1 MRFQLLAAR
10 TALATLILGV
20 LLAAIAVGGVRL
32 GQLSDPAG
40 TNLMIPATGLG
51 LLALA
56 LALAW
61 LYSALSRNQGAGKRL
76 GLIAFFGALA
86 FLYSPLTYVYYGF
99 ASLPIND
106 ATTDPEAPPQFV
118 ALAKIPS
125 ANSRIYDGQRR
136 IPYSGPDA
144 RYRGQD
150 VTVDYAFHD
159 KFPKLTKPHSGL
171 QITPQKAFWR
181 AHTVVQKLGWTIVD
195 TNEKDLRIEATDR
208 SFWFGR
214 TSDIVIRVRQAG
226 TMGVRVDVRAMS
238 REAGNDHGRNGDAVT
253 RNIEELLVAFHHER
267 NMPPDC
273 LDDQGAEHD
282 QERHR

>member
-10 TALATLILGV
+10 AALAVLVLGV

-40 TNLMIPATGLG
+40 TNLMVPATGAG

-61 LYSALSRNQGAGKRL
+61 LYSALSRNQGAGKRA
-76 GLIAFFGALA
+76 GLIALFGALA

-159 KFPKLTKPHSGL
+159 KFPRLTKPHSGL
-171 QITPQKAFWR
+171 QISPQKAFWR
-181 AHTVVQKLGWTIVD
+181 AHATVQKLGWTIVD

-226 TMGVRVDVRAMS
+226 AIGVRVDVRAMS
-238 REAGNDHGRNGDAVT
+238 REAGNDHGRN
-253 RNIEELLVAFHHER
+253 VARLKAFFDEFHF
-267 NMPPDC
+267 
-273 LDDQGAEHD
+273 
-282 QERHR
+282 